1 MPEMERMADFFDR
14 RAEEYD
20 VHMLDELGLE
30 PFYAEIGDLTPGG
43 KGLRVL
49 DLGCGT
55 GLELERLL
63 KKNPDAAV
71 TAVDISGGMLDRL
84 QRRLGEGRNRLT
96 LVQASYWEMPLPAE
110 AYDLV
115 LSTYSLHHAS
125 PSEKL
130 TLYRRIYETLAKGGR
145 FLYGDYVLP
154 DYAQEEEARREGERI
169 RKAHGLRS
177 LREVHVD
184 IPLSMETERDL
195 LRRAGFPRVT
205 TAWEGVNAAIFEADK
220 AAL

>member
-84 QRRLGEGRNRLT
+84 QRRLGEGRESADTGAGLLLGDATACGSIRSGAVHLFAAPCVAT
-96 LVQASYWEMPLPAE
+96 
-110 AYDLV
+110 
-115 LSTYSLHHAS
+115 
-125 PSEKL
+125 EKL
-130 TLYRRIYETLAKGGR
+130 TLYRRICETLAKGGR

-177 LREVHVD
+177 LREVHMD

-205 TAWEGVNAAIFEADK
+205 TAWEGVNAAIFVADK